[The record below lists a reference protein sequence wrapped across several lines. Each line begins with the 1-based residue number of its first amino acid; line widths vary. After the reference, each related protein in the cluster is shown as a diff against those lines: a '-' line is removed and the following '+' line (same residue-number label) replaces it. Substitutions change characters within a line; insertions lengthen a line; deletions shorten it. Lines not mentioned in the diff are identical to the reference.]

1 MNDNDEP
8 CEQEKML
15 AEYFSIPTL
24 LPENFLLICTDEP
37 NTPSPPPPPTVEGDN
52 MYLSCG
58 CPADGKARRCRKCI
72 DRPRK
77 KKGDN
82 ILSLNE
88 AARLGVLKHKT
99 IVTTSANQLV
109 RIHNSLI
116 NQLAAARKQVEEE
129 QKKNQ
134 ELAKALQDKEAEVYM
149 LEKEKNNALALF
161 AAATDNKLEEMMN
174 ECLSNE

>member
-1 MNDNDEP
+1 M
-8 CEQEKML
+8 
-15 AEYFSIPTL
+15 
-24 LPENFLLICTDEP
+24 
-37 NTPSPPPPPTVEGDN
+37 
-52 MYLSCG
+52 
-58 CPADGKARRCRKCI
+58 
-72 DRPRK
+72 
-77 KKGDN
+77 
-82 ILSLNE
+82 SLNE